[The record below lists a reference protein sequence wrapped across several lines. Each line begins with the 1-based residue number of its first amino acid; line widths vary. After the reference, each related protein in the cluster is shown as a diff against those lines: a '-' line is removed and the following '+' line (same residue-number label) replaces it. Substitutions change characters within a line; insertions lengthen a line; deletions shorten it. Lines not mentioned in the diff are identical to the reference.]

1 LTLDRN
7 ISFILSNL
15 TIWVEKRVI
24 GREQRAALVTGGGG
38 GIGAAICQALA
49 ADGLRLAVLDRSRDL
64 VEDVIAGLPG
74 AGHVALAV
82 DVSDEARVTRAFDEA
97 QAALGEIAVLV
108 TAAGILMLRPDGSR
122 NLVAETDLAEWQ
134 NTQDV
139 NATGTFLCCREYTR
153 RLPETL
159 AGGRIVTLSSVAAQL
174 GGYRSSASYIASKSA
189 VLGLTKAMARELA
202 AHTVTVNSVA
212 PGLIDAP
219 MLRLSLD
226 PSDDAKASAQIPL
239 GRLGTPQDVAAA
251 VRFLVSPGAS
261 YITGVTI
268 DVNGGYRMQ

>member
-1 LTLDRN
+1 L
-7 ISFILSNL
+7 
-15 TIWVEKRVI
+15 VGK
-24 GREQRAALVTGGGG
+24 EQRAALVTGGGG

-49 ADGLRLAVLDRSRDL
+49 DDGLRLAVLDRSDSIGDL
-64 VEDVIAGLPG
+64 VNRLPG
-74 AGHVALAV
+74 SGHVALAV
-82 DVSDEARVTRAFDEA
+82 DVSDEVLVKRAFDQA

-134 NTQDV
+134 KTQDI
-139 NATGTFLCCREYTR
+139 NATGAFLCCREYAR
-153 RLPETL
+153 RLPDNL

-189 VLGLTKAMARELA
+189 VLGLTKVMARELA
-202 AHTVTVNSVA
+202 AKAVTVNSVA

-239 GRLGTPQDVAAA
+239 GRLGTPEDVAAA

>member
-1 LTLDRN
+1 M
-7 ISFILSNL
+7 SG
-15 TIWVEKRVI
+15 K
-24 GREQRAALVTGGGG
+24 EQRAALVTGGSG

-49 ADGLRLAVLDRSRDL
+49 ADGLRLAVLDRSDSIDDL
-64 VEDVIAGLPG
+64 IKQLPG
-74 AGHVALAV
+74 AGHLAIPV
-82 DVSDEARVTRAFDEA
+82 DVSDEAQVKRAFDQA
-97 QAALGEIAVLV
+97 QAALGDIAVLV

-122 NLVAETDLAEWQ
+122 NLVVETDLAEWQ
-134 NTQDV
+134 KTQDV
-139 NATGTFLCCREYTR
+139 NSTGAFLCCREYAR
-153 RLPETL
+153 RLPDTL

-202 AHTVTVNSVA
+202 VKAVTVNSVA

-251 VRFLVSPGAS
+251 VRFLISPGAS